1 MQGKT
6 HKNAPQWY
14 EQNLLEP
21 CKRWLKRAKLWLKS
35 GILGSKSGQ
44 LGLKNDELATFL
56 ERQKRA
62 KCRFF
67 LKNRHVGRSEKQEI
81 VVFYLLFNPDFR

>member
-1 MQGKT
+1 MD
-6 HKNAPQWY
+6 
-14 EQNLLEP
+14 
-21 CKRWLKRAKLWLKS
+21 
-35 GILGSKSGQ
+35 
-44 LGLKNDELATFL
+44 LKNDVLATIL

>member
-1 MQGKT
+1 MD
-6 HKNAPQWY
+6 
-14 EQNLLEP
+14 
-21 CKRWLKRAKLWLKS
+21 
-35 GILGSKSGQ
+35 
-44 LGLKNDELATFL
+44 LKNDGLAAIL

-67 LKNRHVGRSEKQEI
+67 LKSRHAERSEKQEI